1 MRPDL
6 IQAQAFLTALD
17 EYADS
22 WSFQTFADDGSGRQE
37 LIRLLHGT
45 LDNHGATLEKL
56 NDQGA
61 GVFVTVN
68 KTDGRGRKKSNI
80 TRARALFVD
89 LDGAPIQPV
98 RNSPTP
104 PHIVVESSPG
114 RYHAY
119 WRVSDCS
126 VDACEPALK
135 ELIQRF
141 DGDKSCCDRSR
152 VLRLPGFLHRKGD
165 PFPVRIIDTSP
176 GQYTLDD
183 LGLTATYRRAQRNQ
197 KSSSVPS
204 VPSVSSVSSVGEEI
218 IRYQPESV
226 GQRNRCLFALA
237 RYLRGVVPDA
247 TRKELREIVQQWHKL
262 ALPVIGSAD
271 FSESWGDFLRSWE
284 SVHTPHGSVLNSILE
299 RIEMAEAIPENI
311 AALGYQEKGYRLICI
326 CEQLQRHAGDKPFFL
341 AARQAGELIDAHF
354 TDASK
359 ILYALVADGVLE
371 LVRRGAGKVAS
382 RYRYI
387 WPANAAAADEG
398 DHSRRADQEAA

>member
-17 EYADS
+17 KYADS

-119 WRVSDCS
+119 WRVSNCPL
-126 VDACEPALK
+126 DACELALK
-135 ELIQRF
+135 ELIRRF
-141 DGDKSCCDRSR
+141 DGDPACSDRSR
-152 VLRLPGFLHRKGD
+152 VLRLPGFLHHKREPFMVRVISMEPGEYLLSELGINLPTEEVQKTTDVIFSTLLCSSVGD
-165 PFPVRIIDTSP
+165 ALLRFLPSSP
-176 GQYTLDD
+176 GQRNKCLFNLARWLRSQSPTGTPDD
-183 LGLTATYRRAQRNQ
+183 YRDLVAEWHRLARTNIGTVSFLVSWDDFCRGWNSVRHPFGEALNAAVEAA
-197 KSSSVPS
+197 SSMTIP
-204 VPSVSSVSSVGEEI
+204 I
-218 IRYQPESV
+218 PES
-226 GQRNRCLFALA
+226 L
-237 RYLRGVVPDA
+237 
-247 TRKELREIVQQWHKL
+247 
-262 ALPVIGSAD
+262 
-271 FSESWGDFLRSWE
+271 
-284 SVHTPHGSVLNSILE
+284 
-299 RIEMAEAIPENI
+299 
-311 AALGYQEKGYRLICI
+311 AALGYSDVDWLLVRICA
-326 CEQLQRHAGDKPFFL
+326 QLQRKEGSKPFFIS
-341 AARQAGELIDAHF
+341 ARVAGQLLNCHF
-354 TDASK
+354 TDAASMLRTFVK
-359 ILYALVADGVLE
+359 DGVLE
-371 LVRRGAGKVAS
+371 LVKLGTGAVAS
-382 RYRYI
+382 RYRYV
-387 WPANAAAADEG
+387 WPDEG
-398 DHSRRADQEAA
+398 AAEPVDHRGRADDEAA

>member
-1 MRPDL
+1 MSPDL
-6 IQAQAFLTALD
+6 EQSRAFLAALD
-17 EYADS
+17 RGAKC
-22 WSFQTFADDGSGRQE
+22 WTFQTFGDAGKDKVLNRIFHGNLDSHADQ
-37 LIRLLHGT
+37 LV
-45 LDNHGATLEKL
+45 KL
-56 NDQGA
+56 NAAGA
-61 GVFVTVN
+61 GIFVTIN
-68 KTDGRGRKKSNI
+68 QTDGTGRKKSNI
-80 TRARALFVD
+80 TRVNALFVD
-89 LDGAPIQPV
+89 LDGAPIAPV
-98 RNSPTP
+98 RNSPKP

-119 WRVSDCS
+119 WRVSNCPL
-126 VDACEPALK
+126 DACEPALK

-387 WPANAAAADEG
+387 WPANAAAADEV